1 MLVCCRIPGGKRN
14 TLVLPIDRSLVSRD
28 RQLHVGC
35 SRPRCH
41 RGRDNVSQ
49 SVPRDAFPYSAP
61 SGLQLPWTGSDTVV
75 GHHDAGK
82 WQRPELQTPS
92 HRSKWMPPALSV
104 SSSAIFTSWQGHE
117 SAMPVKTLQ
126 RWFVLTWVC
135 DKDRGDKV
143 MGETRSGWRLLSV
156 CDYKWSR
163 QHSDLVIGKVGRWIS
178 RGISDQGGGRRVF
191 LDCAR
196 IPTQRDSS
204 QVSPLSS

>member
-1 MLVCCRIPGGKRN
+1 MFAVVPDSDS
-14 TLVLPIDRSLVSRD
+14 P
-28 RQLHVGC
+28 
-35 SRPRCH
+35 
-41 RGRDNVSQ
+41 GRDNVSQ

-92 HRSKWMPPALSV
+92 HGSKWMPPALSV

-135 DKDRGDKV
+135 DKDPGTKLWVKPGLD
-143 MGETRSGWRLLSV
+143 
-156 CDYKWSR
+156 
-163 QHSDLVIGKVGRWIS
+163 
-178 RGISDQGGGRRVF
+178 GGCCRFAITNG
-191 LDCAR
+191 
-196 IPTQRDSS
+196 RDSIPIWS
-204 QVSPLSS
+204 LEKWADGSPAVSVIRAVVGEPFWIASAFQPSESLGQSTLPRPVFAALTFYLFLCCALS